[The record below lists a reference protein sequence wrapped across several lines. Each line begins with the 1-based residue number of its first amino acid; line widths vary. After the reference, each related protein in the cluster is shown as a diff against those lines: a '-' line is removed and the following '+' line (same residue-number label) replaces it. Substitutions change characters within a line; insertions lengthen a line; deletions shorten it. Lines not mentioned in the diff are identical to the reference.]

1 MYDDF
6 YKLNGKP
13 FQLTPDHKFFFN
25 SKGHNRAMA
34 YLRYGLEQGEGF
46 IVITGGIGT
55 GKTTLVRNLFDE
67 LNEKNVMAAQ
77 LVTTQ
82 VDPDDMLRMV
92 CASFGLAHE
101 GLNKATLLHNLEAIA
116 RARHSEGKQML
127 LVVDE
132 AQNLPPRSV
141 EELRMLSNFQVNNKA
156 LVQTFILGQEE
167 FKRTL
172 QSPGMEQV
180 RQRIIASYHLDPLSA
195 EETEKYIL
203 HRLQLVGWKQD
214 PTFDD
219 GVFQMIFKFT
229 GGVPR
234 RINAMCDRL
243 MLFGCLE
250 ELHSMG
256 KNAVLSVMQELE
268 QEVSFDPPPL
278 NELQRQAQSPQ
289 LASVSPLHPSG
300 MSGNQQMPTS
310 QPKSEQKQQSEQ
322 ILQPEQPLLSEQ
334 NLLQPEQKTQQT
346 AAPMP
351 HADELIY
358 RIQDLEK
365 EISTLKKTQRNEQKL
380 LRKAILLQMDLDEYE
395 DID

>member
-1 MYDDF
+1 MYDEF
-6 YKLNGKP
+6 YKLEGKP

-67 LNEKNVMAAQ
+67 LSSMNVMGAQ

-116 RARHSEGKQML
+116 RARRAEGKQIL

-132 AQNLPPRSV
+132 AQNLPARSV
-141 EELRMLSNFQVNNKA
+141 EELRMLSNFQVENRA
-156 LVQTFILGQEE
+156 LVQTFLLGQEE

-180 RQRIIASYHLDPLSA
+180 RQRIIASYHLEPLSPD
-195 EETEKYIL
+195 ETEKYIL
-203 HRLQLVGWKQD
+203 HRLQLVGWKED
-214 PTFDD
+214 PTFAD
-219 GVFQMIFKFT
+219 GVFRMIYEFT

-243 MLFGCLE
+243 MLYGCLE
-250 ELHSMG
+250 EIHHME
-256 KNAVLSVMQELE
+256 KEAVLAVMQELE
-268 QEVSFDPPPL
+268 QEVSFDPPPG
-278 NELQRQAQSPQ
+278 EADQSTPHDQ
-289 LASVSPLHPSG
+289 PPMASISPLRPSG
-300 MSGNQQMPTS
+300 GQA
-310 QPKSEQKQQSEQ
+310 
-322 ILQPEQPLLSEQ
+322 
-334 NLLQPEQKTQQT
+334 T
-346 AAPMP
+346 ATRPAEAPMP

-358 RIQDLEK
+358 RIQELEK
-365 EISTLKKTQRNEQKL
+365 EVDGLRQTLRKEQKL
-380 LRKAILLQMDLDEYE
+380 LRKAILLQMDLDEFE
-395 DID
+395 DFN

>member
-6 YKLNGKP
+6 YKLTGKP

-67 LNEKNVMAAQ
+67 LNGLNVMAAQ

-116 RARHSEGKQML
+116 RARHTEGKQML

-132 AQNLPPRSV
+132 AQNLPARSV
-141 EELRMLSNFQVNNKA
+141 EELRMLSNFQVDNKA
-156 LVQTFILGQEE
+156 LVQTFLLGQEE

-180 RQRIIASYHLDPLSA
+180 RQRIIASYHLEPLTPD
-195 EETEKYIL
+195 ETEKYIL
-203 HRLQLVGWKQD
+203 HRLQLVGWKED
-214 PTFDD
+214 PTFAE
-219 GVFQMIFKFT
+219 GTFRMIYEFT

-250 ELHSMG
+250 ELHHLE
-256 KNAVLSVMQELE
+256 KDAVLSVMQELE
-268 QEVSFDPPPL
+268 QEVSFDPPPG
-278 NELQRQAQSPQ
+278 EADQSSSQ
-289 LASVSPLHPSG
+289 QHFGQQKASVSPLRPNG
-300 MSGNQQMPTS
+300 
-310 QPKSEQKQQSEQ
+310 KSSNGQ
-322 ILQPEQPLLSEQ
+322 
-334 NLLQPEQKTQQT
+334 
-346 AAPMP
+346 AAAARPASSPMP

-358 RIQDLEK
+358 RIQELEK
-365 EISTLKKTQRNEQKL
+365 ELDDMRQTMRNEQKL
-380 LRKAILLQMDLDEYE
+380 LRKAILLQMDLDEFE
-395 DID
+395 DFK

>member
-6 YKLNGKP
+6 YKLEGKP

-67 LNEKNVMAAQ
+67 LSSMNVMAAQ

-82 VDPDDMLRMV
+82 VDPEDMLRMV

-116 RARHSEGKQML
+116 RARHAEGKQML

-132 AQNLPPRSV
+132 AQNLPARSV
-141 EELRMLSNFQVNNKA
+141 EELRMLSNFQVNNRA
-156 LVQTFILGQEE
+156 LVQTFLLGQEE

-172 QSPGMEQV
+172 QSSGMEQV
-180 RQRIIASYHLDPLSA
+180 RQRIIASYHLDPLSL

-214 PTFDD
+214 PTFSE
-219 GVFQMIFKFT
+219 GVFNMIYEFT

-250 ELHSMG
+250 EMHELN
-256 KNAVLSVMQELE
+256 KDAVLSVMQELE
-268 QEVSFDPPPL
+268 QEVSFDPPVD
-278 NELQRQAQSPQ
+278 EKQQGPQ
-289 LASVSPLHPSG
+289 LATVSPLHPSA
-300 MSGNQQMPTS
+300 SSNNNQAVAPQQAA
-310 QPKSEQKQQSEQ
+310 QP
-322 ILQPEQPLLSEQ
+322 
-334 NLLQPEQKTQQT
+334 
-346 AAPMP
+346 M
-351 HADELIY
+351 ADAEELIY

-365 EISTLKKTQRNEQKL
+365 EISTLKKTLRNEQKL
-380 LRKAILLQMDLDEYE
+380 LRKAILLQMDLDEYD
-395 DID
+395 DIE

>member
-6 YKLNGKP
+6 YKLEGKP

-67 LNEKNVMAAQ
+67 LSEMNVMAAQ

-82 VDPDDMLRMV
+82 VDPEDMLRMV

-116 RARHSEGKQML
+116 RARHAEGKQML

-141 EELRMLSNFQVNNKA
+141 EELRMLSNFQVNNRA
-156 LVQTFILGQEE
+156 LVQTFLLGQEE

-180 RQRIIASYHLDPLSA
+180 RQRIIASYHLDPLSV
-195 EETEKYIL
+195 EETEKYIV
-203 HRLQLVGWKQD
+203 HRLQLVGWKED
-214 PTFDD
+214 PTFSD
-219 GVFQMIFKFT
+219 GVFKMIYEFT

-250 ELHSMG
+250 EMHELN
-256 KNAVLSVMQELE
+256 KDAVLSVMHELE
-268 QEVSFDPPPL
+268 QEVSFNPPGDEKQQP
-278 NELQRQAQSPQ
+278 PQ
-289 LASVSPLHPSG
+289 LASVSPLHPG
-300 MSGNQQMPTS
+300 AAAGGNQQAVAP
-310 QPKSEQKQQSEQ
+310 QHAA
-322 ILQPEQPLLSEQ
+322 QPL
-334 NLLQPEQKTQQT
+334 
-346 AAPMP
+346 
-351 HADELIY
+351 ADAEELVY

-380 LRKAILLQMDLDEYE
+380 LRKAILLQMDLDEYD
-395 DID
+395 DIE

>member
-6 YKLNGKP
+6 YKLEGKP

-67 LNEKNVMAAQ
+67 LSSMNVMAAQ

-82 VDPDDMLRMV
+82 VDPEDMLRMV

-116 RARHSEGKQML
+116 RARHAEGKQML

-132 AQNLPPRSV
+132 AQNLPARSV
-141 EELRMLSNFQVNNKA
+141 EELRMLSNFQVNNRA
-156 LVQTFILGQEE
+156 LVQTFLLGQEE

-180 RQRIIASYHLDPLSA
+180 RQRIIASYHLDPLSV

-203 HRLQLVGWKQD
+203 HRLQLVGWQQD
-214 PTFDD
+214 PSFAD
-219 GVFQMIFKFT
+219 GVFKMIFEFT

-250 ELHSMG
+250 EMHELN
-256 KNAVLSVMQELE
+256 KDAVLSVIEELE
-268 QEVSFDPPPL
+268 QEVSFDPPVD
-278 NELQRQAQSPQ
+278 EKQQGPQ
-289 LASVSPLHPSG
+289 LASVSPLHPGSA
-300 MSGNQQMPTS
+300 GNNQAVAPQQAA
-310 QPKSEQKQQSEQ
+310 QP
-322 ILQPEQPLLSEQ
+322 
-334 NLLQPEQKTQQT
+334 
-346 AAPMP
+346 M
-351 HADELIY
+351 ADAEELIY

-365 EISTLKKTQRNEQKL
+365 EISTLKKTLRNEQKL
-380 LRKAILLQMDLDEYE
+380 LRKAILLQMDLDEYD